1 MTNEAYLL
9 QVIASA
15 LRSAGAA
22 VHFERALKP
31 DPDLWKELTVTQWN
45 EDAAALAQ
53 IAAALRRDTSDFAC
67 IDEIIEILDF
77 LDHTTVPR
85 HDFG

>member
-31 DPDLWKELTVTQWN
+31 DPDLWKELTVTQ
-45 EDAAALAQ
+45 
-53 IAAALRRDTSDFAC
+53 
-67 IDEIIEILDF
+67 
-77 LDHTTVPR
+77 
-85 HDFG
+85 